1 MDPITHGIAGALLG
15 QGFFSRRQ
23 HRVAIFA
30 ATLGAVFPDVD
41 IIAEM
46 FSRDPLQIIKYHR
59 GITHS
64 FFGLPFFAAL
74 LAWLTR
80 RVARRLGVES
90 PSWPMLTLI
99 YGVGIASH
107 IILDGMTSFGTRMWT
122 PFSQQRVSWDLLFII
137 DFTFTAIVVVHQ
149 IIAWIYGRREK
160 ILTRAIAMW
169 ILFSLAAC
177 GAWAIAASAGYPF
190 RKSIVVLACA
200 IMAALFFLPAGR
212 GWGFRVSRATWCQA
226 GSAVMLAYLFACAV
240 AHHSA
245 VDRVKDFAAANHI
258 PIVRMGAMPVPP
270 SLLGWG
276 GEIRTPDGVYQTH
289 FDLRDSGPPA
299 FSFFADSPPDQ
310 FTTRA
315 LLLPEVQLYWQ
326 FARFPVIR
334 TSFDGSHHI
343 VRFGEHRFVSPH
355 ADNPP
360 PFTYEVIFDAAGNVV
375 EQGWLSSAAQ
385 RRTMMETRPK
395 SGDGKTP

>member
-1 MDPITHGIAGALLG
+1 MDPITHGITGALLG
-15 QGFFSRRQ
+15 KGFFSKQQ

-41 IIAEM
+41 ILAEM
-46 FSRDPLQIIKYHR
+46 FSRDPLRIVKYHR

-74 LAWLTR
+74 LAWVTR
-80 RVARRLGVES
+80 RVARRFGIES

-137 DFTFTAIVVVHQ
+137 DFTFTGIVLLPQVV
-149 IIAWIYGRREK
+149 AWVYCRHENIRV
-160 ILTRAIAMW
+160 RAIAMW
-169 ILFSLAAC
+169 ILFSLATC
-177 GAWAIAASAGYPF
+177 GAWKIAATAGYPF
-190 RKSIVVLACA
+190 HKWIIIVASAV
-200 IMAALFFLPAGR
+200 MAALFFLPASR
-212 GWGFRVSRATWCQA
+212 GWGLRISRAAWCRA
-226 GSAVMLAYLFACAV
+226 GTAVMLAYLFACAA

-245 VDRVKDFAAANHI
+245 FDRVKDFAAANHI
-258 PIVRMGAMPVPP
+258 PIVRMGAIPVPP

-289 FDLRDSGPPA
+289 FDLRDSSPPE
-299 FSFFADSPPDQ
+299 FRFFADSPPDE

-334 TSFDGSHHI
+334 TSFDGSHH
-343 VRFGEHRFVSPH
+343 VVQFGEHRFVSPRS
-355 ADNPP
+355 DNPP
-360 PFTYEVIFDAAGNVV
+360 PFTYEVVFDAAGNIV
-375 EQGWLSSAAQ
+375 EQGWLSNAAQ
-385 RRTMMETRPK
+385 RRRMMETKRK
-395 SGDGKTP
+395 DAEKKTP